1 MQVSV
6 YVYTKPSKAFC
17 VYRNMAKDHAVH
29 DMIRTEFTEVFT
41 IVSVSEDIVVTTDKN
56 FIPVE
61 PTHDAETFTVHDH
74 VTQVIHLV
82 RGPDSIVPGLD
93 HGFVHLIGI
102 SPRA

>member
-1 MQVSV
+1 
-6 YVYTKPSKAFC
+6 
-17 VYRNMAKDHAVH
+17 
-29 DMIRTEFTEVFT
+29 MICTEFTKVFT
-41 IVSVSEDIVVTTDKN
+41 IVSVLEDIVITTDKN

-61 PTHDAETFTVHDH
+61 STHDTETFTVDNN
-74 VTQVIHLV
+74 VTQVIHFV